1 MHVKIFRSTS
11 SSFVFYISFAVAYFA
26 TGKLLTN
33 FAFQS
38 QVIPIWL
45 PAGIALV
52 GCFIWQ
58 YARTSTA
65 NRLRR
70 RATRHDWR
78 CSFKVLARPS
88 AVFKTTPIDY
98 LFYFYRRY
106 CRQPHIGQYWS
117 LCFKSI

>member
-11 SSFVFYISFAVAYFA
+11 SSFVFYISFAIAYFA

-52 GCFIWQ
+52 GCFIWW
-58 YARTSTA
+58 
-65 NRLRR
+65 
-70 RATRHDWR
+70 WR
-78 CSFKVLARPS
+78 FMPALLLPLSPL
-88 AVFKTTPIDY
+88 I
-98 LFYFYRRY
+98 
-106 CRQPHIGQYWS
+106 
-117 LCFKSI
+117 